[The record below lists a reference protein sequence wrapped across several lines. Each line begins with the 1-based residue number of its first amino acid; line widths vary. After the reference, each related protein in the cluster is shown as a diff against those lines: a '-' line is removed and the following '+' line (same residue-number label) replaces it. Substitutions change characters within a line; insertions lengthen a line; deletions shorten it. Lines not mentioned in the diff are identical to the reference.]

1 MATTTTT
8 IAEEEEEEEAE
19 GIRCRLESSTTNLP
33 ISLLLPTFEP
43 CLMPIIT
50 GIKKNEHVLLC

>member
-50 GIKKNEHVLLC
+50 GNNQ